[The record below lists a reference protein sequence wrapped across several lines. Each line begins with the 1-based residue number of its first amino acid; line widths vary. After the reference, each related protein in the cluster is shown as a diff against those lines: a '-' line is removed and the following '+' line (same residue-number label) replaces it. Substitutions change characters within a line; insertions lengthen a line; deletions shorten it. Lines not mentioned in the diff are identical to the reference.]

1 MNYQNAACAPND
13 LPPRKHNMNRAL
25 FSTVTLPRVF

>member
-1 MNYQNAACAPND
+1 MNYQTAACAPND

-25 FSTVTLPRVF
+25 FFAVNNPRIF